1 MSLYKKRIS
10 DYYEPKLRDRDY
22 ITDKRV
28 LTPID
33 PYYPQD
39 YNGWPTDA
47 LEGSAKYSSWKDFKQ
62 RRPFNAQLLVH
73 LFGERDAIDTHR
85 SMCVISETK
94 AATLC
99 SFFSSVPRGSNRV
112 RIVSDS

>member
-1 MSLYKKRIS
+1 MSLYKKRMS
-10 DYYEPKLRDRDY
+10 DYYEPKLRDRGFSN
-22 ITDKRV
+22 DKRL
-28 LTPID
+28 LTPVN

-39 YNGWPTDA
+39 YNGWPTEA

-62 RRPFNAQLLVH
+62 RLPFNAQLLVH

-99 SFFSSVPRGSNRV
+99 SFFSSVPSGSNRV